1 MSFEMNKFTVVKKKR
16 LEKSQ
21 FNVECNVDANAE
33 IDKILSVCHNAQVEN
48 AEILNGVAN
57 FNGVIDVCILY
68 STVDGEIGTINSSCP
83 FSSKFEDESIQV
95 GDKIGIKI
103 EVEDCKI
110 DSVSNGTVKLSCICG
125 QSGVLILCREVQN
138 IAGGDDSVCVKD
150 DELLVN
156 TFVGEAKETF
166 VVDSE
171 VSIKEQVRKVLFSD
185 SQVSVKS
192 VENGVN
198 FVSVGGD
205 VVTRILYL
213 TENDRFESVYVT
225 ESFKEEVELENAT
238 REGVSEAEAV
248 IKRNSVKCEIEQLEK
263 GITVRLSIP
272 VEVCVRSYE
281 ERTERVVKDVY
292 STEKELNIST
302 ESFDMTK
309 PLSYDTFEAK
319 IDGSL
324 SLDDD
329 KPRVDKIMFVGATNL
344 CITNSYL
351 KNGEINVEG
360 ITKTNVVYLNDETNS
375 LHSVLIE
382 VPFVVSERANVPC
395 EDAQVETS
403 AILYDV
409 DVVVKKGREFYF
421 DAKLKVKVSY
431 DCDNVGAVIST
442 VEEQGLIEE
451 KDCAIE
457 VVFAKAGQTAWDIAK
472 SLRVRE
478 EMINLQNPEVA
489 FPLERDENII
499 IYYQKRA

>member
-21 FNVECNVDANAE
+21 FNVECNIDAGAE

-57 FNGVIDVCILY
+57 FGGVIDVCLLY
-68 STVDGEIGTINSSCP
+68 STVDGEIGTVNSSCP
-83 FSSKFEDESIQV
+83 FSSKFESDSIQV
-95 GDKIGIKI
+95 GDKVGIKV
-103 EVEDCKI
+103 EVVDCRI
-110 DSVSNGTVKLSCICG
+110 DSVAGATVRLSCMCEQSGMLICG
-125 QSGVLILCREVQN
+125 RDVQN
-138 IAGGDDSVCVKD
+138 VSGGDDSVCIKD

-156 TFVGEAKETF
+156 TFVGEARETF
-166 VVDSE
+166 VVENE
-171 VSIKEQVRKVLFSD
+171 VSIKETVRKVLFSD
-185 SQVSVKS
+185 SQVSIKS

-213 TENDRFESVYVT
+213 TENDRFESVYTT
-225 ESFKEEVELENAT
+225 ESFKEEIELEGAT
-238 REGVSEAEAV
+238 REGVSEADAV
-248 IKRNSVKCEIEQLEK
+248 VKRNAVKCEFEELEK
-263 GITVRLSIP
+263 GVAIKLSIP
-272 VEVCVRSYE
+272 VEVTVRSYE
-281 ERTERVVKDVY
+281 ERSERVVRDVY
-292 STEKELNIST
+292 STEKELQIST

-309 PLSYDTFEAK
+309 ALAYDTFEAK

-324 SLDDD
+324 SLDSE

-344 CITNSYL
+344 CVTNAYL
-351 KNGEINVEG
+351 KNGEVNVEG

-382 VPFVVSERANVPC
+382 VPFVVSERANVQC
-395 EDAQVETS
+395 EDAQVEVS
-403 AILYDV
+403 AIVFDV
-409 DVVVKKGREFYF
+409 DVVVKKGRDFYF
-421 DAKLKVKVSY
+421 DAKLKIKASY
-431 DCDNVGAVIST
+431 DCDSVGAVISSIT
-442 VEEQGLIEE
+442 EQGVLEE

-478 EMINLQNPEVA
+478 ELVGLQNPEVA
-489 FPLERDENII
+489 FPLDKDENII
-499 IYYQKRA
+499 VYYQKKA